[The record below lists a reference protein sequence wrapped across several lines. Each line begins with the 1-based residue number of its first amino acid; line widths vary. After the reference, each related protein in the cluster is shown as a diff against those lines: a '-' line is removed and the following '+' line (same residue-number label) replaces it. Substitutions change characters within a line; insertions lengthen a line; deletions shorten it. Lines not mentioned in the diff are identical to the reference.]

1 MQDKLTTLTT
11 AIESVPDGATLA
23 LGGNTL
29 HRGPGA
35 AVHELVVQD
44 KRELEIVKTA
54 GAYDVD
60 LLCAAGCVRA
70 VSAGFIGYETP
81 FGMAQAYRRAVETGA
96 VEAREHACA
105 TVIAGLRAAIQGVP
119 FMPIAGLQGSDLPRA
134 RGFQLLDDPYSE
146 ARVYVVPVLQPDV
159 AILHVQEADRT
170 GNGRIIGTRFEDV
183 LMAQAAKRVILTAE
197 RIVDGEVFAEMPEVV
212 AIPSFMVDA
221 VVEAPGGA
229 WPFSCTP
236 FYAYDAEYLRCWVEA
251 SRSAESARHFIET
264 RLRVHVTDGALTVT

>member
-1 MQDKLTTLTT
+1 MKDKLTTIAT
-11 AIESVPDGATLA
+11 AIASVPDGATLA

-35 AVHELVVQD
+35 AVHELVRQD

-70 VSAGFIGYETP
+70 VSAGFVGYETP
-81 FGMAQAYRRAVETGA
+81 FGMAQAYRRAVESGA

-119 FMPIAGLQGSDLPRA
+119 FMPIAGLQGSDLPGA
-134 RGFQLLDDPYSE
+134 RGFRLLADPYSDAE
-146 ARVYVVPVLQPDV
+146 VYVVPVLQPDV
-159 AILHVQEADRT
+159 AIIHVQEADSG
-170 GNGRIIGTRFEDV
+170 GNGRILGTRFEDV
-183 LMAQAAKRVILTAE
+183 LMVQAAKRVILTAE
-197 RIVDGEVFAEMPEVV
+197 RFVDGEVFAAAPETV
-212 AIPSFMVDA
+212 AIPGFMVDA

-236 FYAYDAEYLRCWVEA
+236 FYDFDTEYLRGWVEA
-251 SRSAESARHFIET
+251 SRSAESARQFIET
-264 RLRVHVTDGALTVT
+264 HIRAESPVGALAGR